1 MINGI
6 PAVSLLTGNDLL
18 GTPVQCFGELIG
30 HADERRVT
38 GFQRL
43 SANKGA
49 SLLHHTLLSLDR
61 DRIVERA

>member
-49 SLLHHTLLSLDR
+49 SLLHHTLL
-61 DRIVERA
+61 